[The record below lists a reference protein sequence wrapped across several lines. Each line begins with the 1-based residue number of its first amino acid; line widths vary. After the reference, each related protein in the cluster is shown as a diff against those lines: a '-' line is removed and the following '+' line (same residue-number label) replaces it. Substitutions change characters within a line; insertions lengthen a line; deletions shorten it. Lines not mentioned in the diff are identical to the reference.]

1 MDMDHGLSNK
11 QTNKPGLGGPGY
23 GYGLLNKQTNKPGL
37 GVVPLSHF
45 GERKVDLSEPPPSQE

>member
-1 MDMDHGLSNK
+1 MIVG
-11 QTNKPGLGGPGY
+11 PGLGGPGY
-23 GYGLLNKQTNKPGL
+23 GYGLLNKPGL